1 MNKSVTMQPT
11 AEEAQKLEGELLTIF
26 AQIDRIDQR
35 IEKDQQEIDR
45 LKAKTKAALAQ
56 LRSH

>member
-1 MNKSVTMQPT
+1 MNKMVTMEPT
-11 AEEAQKLEGELLTIF
+11 AEEAQKLEVELVSIF

-45 LKAKTKAALAQ
+45 LKAKTKAVLSQ
-56 LRSH
+56 LTSY

>member
-1 MNKSVTMQPT
+1 MNKSVTMEPT

-56 LRSH
+56 LRSP